1 MEHPGVRQ
9 GGQQG
14 DGAELPVVAEDGG
27 TEQAE
32 RVEDP
37 EVAVG
42 EKPGQSKTSE
52 CGEVLDPMISMI
64 YDRLRLFLV

>member
-9 GGQQG
+9 GGHQG
-14 DGAELPVVAEDGG
+14 DGAQLPVVAEDGG

-32 RVEDP
+32 GVEDP

-42 EKPGQSKTSE
+42 
-52 CGEVLDPMISMI
+52 
-64 YDRLRLFLV
+64 

>member
-1 MEHPGVRQ
+1 MEDPGVRQ

-14 DGAELPVVAEDGG
+14 DGAELPVVAEDGR
-27 TEQAE
+27 AE
-32 RVEDP
+32 EALRVEDP

-42 EKPGQSKTSE
+42 EKPAGARYIRPS
-52 CGEVLDPMISMI
+52 EVLVPMISMI

>member
-1 MEHPGVRQ
+1 MENFY
-9 GGQQG
+9 QG

-32 RVEDP
+32 GVEDP

-42 EKPGQSKTSE
+42 EKPGQSKTYRSAVR
-52 CGEVLDPMISMI
+52 C
-64 YDRLRLFLV
+64 

>member
-1 MEHPGVRQ
+1 MEHPGVPY
-9 GGQQG
+9 GGHQG

-32 RVEDP
+32 GVEDP

-42 EKPGQSKTSE
+42 
-52 CGEVLDPMISMI
+52 
-64 YDRLRLFLV
+64 

>member
-1 MEHPGVRQ
+1 MEHPGVPH
-9 GGQQG
+9 GGHQG

-27 TEQAE
+27 AEQAD

-42 EKPGQSKTSE
+42 EKPARYITVS
-52 CGEVLDPMISMI
+52 EVLDPMISMI
-64 YDRLRLFLV
+64 YDRLRPFLV